1 MLKPCSLAL
10 GVVVDTCSGDLFGI
24 RKGKIYRLPI
34 YESRGNIM
42 AQLPN
47 GKQISYARA
56 VATTCLPPVEGKVYV
71 GFKDGDKHNVA
82 PSNLYWR
89 SMSEITSKPGH
100 LEPAKY
106 QKEIVR
112 DLYRYVKCSD
122 GKQHWVP
129 RHIAAEVMKLPVSE
143 RHYDKSKHYLS
154 VKIMKQLVSEGKA

>member
-10 GVVVDTCSGDLFGI
+10 GVVVDTVDGTLFGI
-24 RKGKIYRLPI
+24 RRGQLYRLPI
-34 YESRGNIM
+34 YESRGNLM

-56 VATTCLPPVEGKVYV
+56 VAVACLKPVEGKVYV

-82 PSNLYWR
+82 PTNLYWR
-89 SMSEITSKPGH
+89 SMSEITAKPGH

-112 DLYRYVKCSD
+112 DLYRYVKFSD

-129 RHIAAEVMKLPVSE
+129 RHIAVELMQLPVSE
-143 RHYDKSKHYLS
+143 RIYDKHKHYLS
-154 VKIMKQLVSEGKA
+154 VNIMKQLASEGKI